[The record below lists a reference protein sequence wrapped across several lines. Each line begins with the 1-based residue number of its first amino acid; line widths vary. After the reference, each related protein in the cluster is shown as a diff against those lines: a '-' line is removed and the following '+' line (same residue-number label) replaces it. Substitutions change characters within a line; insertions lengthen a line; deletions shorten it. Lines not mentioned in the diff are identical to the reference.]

1 VDSLAARPVLPGPAW
16 PLGERRHP
24 GKSLSGLLLRHR
36 PGLRLLLHC
45 LVLLMRCLPALLLLL
60 GCLPRLLRHRLLER
74 MPGLLLHRL
83 LGCLPAL
90 RLLLV
95 RLALLLLERL
105 PRLGLLRRQ
114 ELLGRQLL

>member
-1 VDSLAARPVLPGPAW
+1 MDGLAARPVLPGPAR

-36 PGLRLLLHC
+36 PGLRLLLHR
-45 LVLLMRCLPALLLLL
+45 LVRLMR
-60 GCLPRLLRHRLLER
+60 
-74 MPGLLLHRL
+74 
-83 LGCLPAL
+83 CLPAL

-114 ELLGRQLL
+114 ELLGGQLL